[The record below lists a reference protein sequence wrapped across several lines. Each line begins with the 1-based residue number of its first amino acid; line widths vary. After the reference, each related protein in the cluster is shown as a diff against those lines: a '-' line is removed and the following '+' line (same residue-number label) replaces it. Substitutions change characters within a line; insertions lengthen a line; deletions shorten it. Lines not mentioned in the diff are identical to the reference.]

1 MDERQWVLE
10 AGCGGGKLCVPLARA
25 GHEVTGMDREAH
37 ILQFARAHAA
47 SLPNLR
53 VRQGDII
60 AQAWGGEYDVAILGA
75 NLLVNL
81 VTDRDSKR
89 AQKNL
94 LEHAHAA
101 LRRGGRLFLDFDC
114 PLDVAKW
121 TPANCEWVCFEGTDD
136 WGTFGRYVVVNG
148 PLSNRSRTVTGSR
161 RWEIAPASGA
171 PFTVRAEKSCHFPT
185 LEETCGWLYKV
196 GFTVESLCGG
206 YRGEAFDREH
216 RRAVLWA
223 RKL

>member
-1 MDERQWVLE
+1 
-10 AGCGGGKLCVPLARA
+10 
-25 GHEVTGMDREAH
+25 MDREAH
-37 ILQFARAHAA
+37 MLQFARAHAA

-121 TPANCEWVCFEGTDD
+121 TPANCE
-136 WGTFGRYVVVNG
+136 
-148 PLSNRSRTVTGSR
+148 
-161 RWEIAPASGA
+161 
-171 PFTVRAEKSCHFPT
+171 
-185 LEETCGWLYKV
+185 
-196 GFTVESLCGG
+196 
-206 YRGEAFDREH
+206 
-216 RRAVLWA
+216 
-223 RKL
+223 